1 MDVEIQEKA
10 SENEYKFLDERDLDP
25 DYEPPEDT
33 GESSPDDVKAA
44 SEDTDEKPPETDQ
57 PEQPVKPEPPPSD
70 TEQNFVVAGRTYKS
84 ADDLAKALEN
94 ANSKIAGQGQ
104 ELGELRKLT
113 EENEPE
119 LESVDDEEP
128 PYDPYD
134 QEAMKSWNEWDRR
147 RVDQKL
153 QAEKVE
159 AEAKTTQQQALE
171 GMLRDFSDKHS
182 DLSPEEMVEVAG
194 VADQLMKGNDV
205 MEVAFGQWSNNR
217 SQNTP
222 GKEPEKS
229 TQKSIDKAGLA
240 DQLPD
245 KPKGGGGKGKADL
258 TAERIDDMTPDQ
270 YGKLPRDIRDKYL
283 EGDL

>member
-33 GESSPDDVKAA
+33 GEPSPEDVKAA
-44 SEDTDEKPPETDQ
+44 SADTDEKPPETDQ

-119 LESVDDEEP
+119 PEFVDDEEP

>member
-10 SENEYKFLDERDLDP
+10 SESEYKFLDERDLDP
-25 DYEPPEDT
+25 DYEPSKDT
-33 GESSPDDVKAA
+33 GESSPDDDKAA
-44 SEDTDEKPPETDQ
+44 LSDTEDQPPVTDQ
-57 PEQPVKPEPPPSD
+57 PEQPEQPEPPPPE
-70 TEQNFVVAGRTYKS
+70 TGQNFVVAGRTYKS

-119 LESVDDEEP
+119 PDADDEEP
-128 PYDPYD
+128 PYDPYEQD
-134 QEAMKSWNEWDRR
+134 AMKAWNEWDRR

-159 AEAKTTQQQALE
+159 AEAKITQQQALE

-258 TAERIDDMTPDQ
+258 TAERIDEMTPDQ

-283 EGDL
+283 DGDF